1 MFFKKWAKDRTDN
14 SPKKH
19 MKKREN
25 MTQMTEQSKSPET
38 DPNKMEIYELPK
50 KELKVMVIS
59 KFSMLCVC
67 ECVH

>member
-1 MFFKKWAKDRTDN
+1 MFLKNWAKDQTDN

-19 MKKREN
+19 MKKWEN
-25 MTQMTEQSKSPET
+25 MIQMTEQSKSPET

-50 KELKVMVIS
+50 KELKVMVIN
-59 KFSMLCVC
+59 KFSMLCAC

>member
-1 MFFKKWAKDRTDN
+1 MFLKNWAKDQTDN

-19 MKKREN
+19 MKKWEN
-25 MTQMTEQSKSPET
+25 MIQMTEQSKSPET

-50 KELKVMVIS
+50 KELKVMVIN
-59 KFSMLCVC
+59 KFSMLSAC